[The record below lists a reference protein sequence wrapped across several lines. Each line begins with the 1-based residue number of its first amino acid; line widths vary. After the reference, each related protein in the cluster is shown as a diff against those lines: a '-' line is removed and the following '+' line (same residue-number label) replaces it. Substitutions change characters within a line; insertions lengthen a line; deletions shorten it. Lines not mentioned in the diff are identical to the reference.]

1 MNIIKEDRRFGRTSA
16 YFRKNIVKSE
26 NLTELEKKRKLTNL
40 IKNILE
46 KECKRRTGLENKSLG
61 KYLYNNFDIFKIILC
76 EEERIEKISS
86 IILLEKYKENYTIF
100 NYGEKTD
107 KLFILLDG
115 KLAIYQPY
123 FLKKKLTIKDY
134 INYLLDM
141 RKNNKYI
148 YERVLKKNTNINID
162 NILKLNLKNP
172 IFQKE
177 LEFFIEKKRIIK
189 EVEKGYYFGELS
201 ILNTKNRKEF
211 IISLTPIEILSINK
225 DDYKR
230 IIYSIE
236 QNKLRKEVEKF
247 KLEYPL
253 FNLWSTF
260 IILKIFHSLSTIQ
273 LKTNEFLYK
282 QNDKAD
288 GIYII
293 ENGKFEIYSLIKYK
307 YLYKYIKYILNQDF
321 NLLYFSY
328 KYRNQNENKI
338 KNKFE
343 KLINKKFQQSP
354 FQIYKSYTNEEKIIN
369 KSPSYDYIKILNK
382 SSINDNM
389 LQKISFQ
396 KIEGKEILG
405 LEESLEFKQR
415 FCFIKCISE
424 TAVVKKLNL
433 FDLFNILILI
443 QSDNLRENI
452 IRFLSEK
459 KNILIKQFSKLFKSR
474 KILDIHLF
482 DLDEEN
488 QNEKNKHYKNDK
500 IYLQQILKK
509 QNKISNNIFNSKS
522 INEKNYNSD
531 DDDSKNKFFK
541 INYRNKN
548 NNININSNTNI
559 IEKDIKS
566 FDLITDNSNQN
577 LLKSFDV
584 FSPKNKNNKNIY
596 FSPILKTKNN
606 YIKKNICFNNNS
618 NSSFFNSNKTNNI
631 KLSFKQPKFIKIINK
646 NEKLENKTNYQN
658 EKNITYKYFKSRP
671 NSAMNIF
678 NNNEK
683 YLNSFISKKLFLNND
698 FRLIFNNNK
707 DKNNKNI
714 FKYFSSDKIK

>member
-1 MNIIKEDRRFGRTSA
+1 MNIINEDRRFARTSA
-16 YFRKNIVKSE
+16 FLRKNIIKKE
-26 NLTELEKKRKLTNL
+26 ILTEEEKKRKLTNL

-86 IILLEKYKENYTIF
+86 IILLEKYKENDTIF

-115 KLAIYQPY
+115 KLGIYQPY
-123 FLKKKLTIKDY
+123 FLKKKLIIKDY
-134 INYLLDM
+134 VNYLLDM
-141 RKNNKYI
+141 RKNNKYT

-177 LEFFIEKKRIIK
+177 LEFYIEKKRIIK
-189 EVEKGYYFGELS
+189 EVEKGFYFGELS
-201 ILNTKNRKEF
+201 ILNKKNRKEI
-211 IISLTPIEILSINK
+211 IISLTSTEILSINK
-225 DDYKR
+225 DDFKR

-253 FNLWSTF
+253 FNLWSSF

-282 QNDKAD
+282 QNDNAD

-293 ENGKFEIYSLIKYK
+293 ENGNFEMYSLIKYK

-321 NLLYFSY
+321 NLVYFSY

-343 KLINKKFQQSP
+343 KLINKNFQQSP
-354 FQIYKSYTNEEKIIN
+354 FQIYKTYSNEEKIIN

-424 TAVVKKLNL
+424 KAIVKKLNL

-443 QSDNLRENI
+443 QSDDLRENI

-482 DLDEEN
+482 DFEDEN
-488 QNEKNKHYKNDK
+488 KSEKNKHYKNDK
-500 IYLQQILKK
+500 IYLHEMLKN
-509 QNKISNNIFNSKS
+509 QNKIFNSK
-522 INEKNYNSD
+522 IVNEKSFNSD
-531 DDDSKNKFFK
+531 DDSNNKLFK
-541 INYRNKN
+541 INFRNKN
-548 NNININSNTNI
+548 YNISNTNI
-559 IEKDIKS
+559 IEKEIKS
-566 FDLITDNSNQN
+566 FDLKSDNSNKN
-577 LLKSFDV
+577 LIKSFYE
-584 FSPKNKNNKNIY
+584 SPKINKNIY
-596 FSPILKTKNN
+596 FSPILKTKN
-606 YIKKNICFNNNS
+606 IKKNICSNNNS
-618 NSSFFNSNKTNNI
+618 NNSFFNSNKNYISNHSNNLKSNNI
-631 KLSFKQPKFIKIINK
+631 KLSFKQPKFMKILNK
-646 NEKLENKTNYQN
+646 NDILENKTNCQN
-658 EKNITYKYFKSRP
+658 EKNVIYKNFKSRP
-671 NSAMNIF
+671 NSSLNIF
-678 NNNEK
+678 KNNEK
-683 YLNSFISKKLFLNND
+683 YSNTFISKKLFLNND
-698 FRLIFNNNK
+698 FKLILNNNK
-707 DKNNKNI
+707 EKNNNII
-714 FKYFSSDKIK
+714 FKIFSN